1 MLLLFIPE
9 PEGWGRWVDAV
20 VVVVVVV
27 VVVWEVEGNVYKGS
41 EEVGVRE
48 G

>member
-1 MLLLFIPE
+1 MLLLLIPE
-9 PEGWGRWVDAV
+9 DEACGRWVDV
-20 VVVVVVV
+20 DVDV

>member
-9 PEGWGRWVDAV
+9 PEGCDRWVDAD
-20 VVVVVVV
+20 VV

-41 EEVGVRE
+41 EEVGVR
-48 G
+48 GG